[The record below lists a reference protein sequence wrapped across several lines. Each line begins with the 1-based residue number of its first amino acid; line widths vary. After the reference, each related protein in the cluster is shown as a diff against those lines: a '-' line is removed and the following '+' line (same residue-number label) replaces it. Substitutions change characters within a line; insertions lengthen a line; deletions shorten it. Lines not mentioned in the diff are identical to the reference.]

1 MRTRADLATA
11 AAGSSIRYLAKPRLI
26 GLSSGLISLRRRG
39 VTPPRPSA
47 LAIRTAAS
55 AEASRSAS
63 STRFTSPPVAARSSS
78 IADSQASRTSGATS
92 VEATSSITPIR
103 RPEGSPAT
111 SSSPKSVEPSRRQS
125 AASAQSG
132 PETIIVVTAAMWW
145 PSIAERPKVGFSP
158 VRPQ

>member
-1 MRTRADLATA
+1 M
-11 AAGSSIRYLAKPRLI
+11 
-26 GLSSGLISLRRRG
+26 
-39 VTPPRPSA
+39 TPPSPSA

-63 STRFTSPPVAARSSS
+63 STSLHLAAGRRAQLLDRGLAGLAHLRRDVLGDHVARS
-78 IADSQASRTSGATS
+78 
-92 VEATSSITPIR
+92 TPIR
-103 RPEGSPAT
+103 RPEASPAA
-111 SSSPKSVEPSRRQS
+111 SSSPNSAEPSRRQS